1 MSRIEQEKQ
10 FAMRVATASRKW
22 RQMGDQAL
30 KRLGL
35 SSASGWC
42 LVYIDR
48 LGDNPNQVELARTVG
63 VREPTIV
70 RMLAGLE
77 KSGLITR
84 SPDPED
90 ARAKIIALTPQGT
103 DIVKQVENS
112 LRMLRHD
119 LLANVSDADLAA
131 ALHVLDEILTA
142 RAEWKDA

>member
-1 MSRIEQEKQ
+1 
-10 FAMRVATASRKW
+10 MRVATASRKW

-48 LGDNPNQVELARTVG
+48 LGDNPNQAELARTVG

-84 SPDPED
+84 SPDPND
-90 ARAKIIALTPQGT
+90 ARAKMIALTPQGLE
-103 DIVKQVENS
+103 IVKQVENS
-112 LRMLRHD
+112 LRSLRHE
-119 LLANVSDADLAA
+119 LLANVSDTDLAA
-131 ALHVLDEILTA
+131 ALHVLDEIMLA
-142 RAEWKDA
+142 LPEGQGA